1 MVNYELIDLFQN
13 RLIDKQIEIAYDGGT
28 ITNSELF
35 AESMQLT
42 ESLCSDSELRF
53 GTCES
58 SVIKFKI
65 ANVVIPLFGKWITGT
80 MYLNGNRDKPF
91 ILGKYKVVSDTP
103 TADRKWRDIVAY
115 DAMYDILNADV
126 AEWHN
131 TILPN
136 ENSTVTMRT
145 FRTSFIHHFGLE
157 QEDVELVNDNMIV
170 EKTIEPSE
178 MSGKDVITAICEIN
192 GCFGHISRD
201 GKFKWIYLAQDIQ
214 GLYPA
219 NDLYPADDLFPRDPG
234 TKKIGKNGSYSKC
247 TYEDFV
253 TQGITHLQIRK
264 EENDIG
270 AISPRTQTEPTED
283 DNCYIIQDNFLVYGK
298 GSLELERIAD
308 NIMTKIQLVSYRPF
322 EAEVMGNPCIEVGD
336 AVRINTR
343 YELIETYVLT
353 RTLKG
358 IQALKDSYK
367 SNGIEKY
374 AEKTN
379 GVMRQIIQLKG
390 KTNVIVRTV
399 EENRQEMIDIT
410 EGLHSLIKQNAGQ
423 IVMKVD
429 STTGEM
435 VLVELSVSPKNG
447 SAFKVKAKNIN
458 MTAEETISFMAGG
471 DLDLKGKKITIS
483 SDNFGVDKN
492 GNVKCKN
499 INAFSIT
506 GPAVEQF
513 SKTVDDSAAMA
524 AAYTAIAAA
533 KKAGDDADAAAKKA
547 QSAADG
553 LKTTVDNL
561 NDTIIPQINT
571 WIKQLSD
578 QIKELG
584 KPGIS

>member
-1 MVNYELIDLFQN
+1 MVKYELSDLFKKQY
-13 RLIDKQIEIAYDGGT
+13 IDKQIEITYDGGT

-35 AESMQLT
+35 SESMQLT

-53 GTCES
+53 GACES

-65 ANVVIPLFGKWITGT
+65 ANVVIPLFGKWITVT
-80 MYLNGNRDKPF
+80 MYLDGNRDKPF
-91 ILGKYKVVSDTP
+91 ILGRYKVASDKP

-115 DAMYDILNADV
+115 DAIYDILNANV
-126 AEWHN
+126 ADWYN

-136 ENSTVTMRT
+136 ANSTVSMKV
-145 FRTSFIHHFGLE
+145 FRTSFIQHFGLE
-157 QEDVELVNDNMIV
+157 QEDVELVNDNMVIT
-170 EKTIEPSE
+170 KTIEPSE
-178 MSGKDVITAICEIN
+178 ISGKDIISAICEIN
-192 GCFGHISRD
+192 GCFGHIGRD
-201 GKFKWIYLAQDIQ
+201 GKFKWIYLPQDIQ

-219 NDLYPADDLFPRDPG
+219 NDLYPADDLFPREPG
-234 TKKIGKNGSYSKC
+234 TTKIGKNGSYSKC
-247 TYEDFV
+247 TYEDFI
-253 TQGITHLQIRK
+253 TQGITRLQIRK

-270 AISPRTQTEPTED
+270 AISPRTQSEVTED

-298 GSLELERIAD
+298 SSSELEKIAD
-308 NIMTKIQLVSYRPF
+308 NIMTKIQNISYRPF
-322 EAEVMGNPCIEVGD
+322 EADVMGNPCIEVGD

-358 IQALKDSYK
+358 IQTLKDNYK

-410 EGLHSLIKQNAGQ
+410 DGLHSLILQNANQ

-429 STTGEM
+429 SATGEI
-435 VLVELSVSPKNG
+435 VLVELSVSPSEG
-447 SAFKVKAKNIN
+447 SSFKVKAKNIN

-471 DLDLKGKKITIS
+471 DLNLTGKNIKITS
-483 SDNFGVDKN
+483 NNFSVNKN
-492 GNVKCKN
+492 GDLVCRN
-499 INAFSIT
+499 ITAWGISGNA
-506 GPAVEQF
+506 VNQF
-513 SKTVDDSAAMA
+513 SQSVDDSASMQLAKQA
-524 AAYTAIAAA
+524 IQTAQ
-533 KKAGDDADAAAKKA
+533 DAADKA
-547 QSAADG
+547 QSTANS

-561 NDTIIPQINT
+561 NNTIIPQINT
-571 WIKQLSD
+571 WINQLSD

-584 KPGIS
+584 KSGIS

>member
-1 MVNYELIDLFQN
+1 MVNHDLFDLFQN
-13 RLIDKQIEIAYDGGT
+13 RYTDKQIEIAYDGGT

-42 ESLCSDSELRF
+42 ESLCSDNQLRF
-53 GTCES
+53 GACEA

-65 ANVVIPLFGKWITGT
+65 ANVVIPLFGKWITVT
-80 MYLNGNRDKPF
+80 MYLDGNRDKPF
-91 ILGKYKVVSDTP
+91 MLGRYKVTSDTP

-115 DAMYDILNADV
+115 DSMYDILNADV
-126 AEWHN
+126 ADWYN
-131 TILPN
+131 TILPD
-136 ENSTVTMRT
+136 ENSTVSMKT
-145 FRTSFIHHFGLE
+145 FRTSFIQHFGLG
-157 QEDVELVNDNMIV
+157 QEEIELVNDSMTV

-178 MSGKDVITAICEIN
+178 LSGKNVIAAICEIN
-192 GCFGHISRD
+192 GCFGHIGRD
-201 GKFKWIYLAQDIQ
+201 GKFKWIYLPQDIQ

-234 TKKIGKNGSYSKC
+234 TTRIGKNGTYTKC

-253 TQGITHLQIRK
+253 TQGITRLQIRK

-298 GSLELERIAD
+298 SSSELERIAD

-322 EAEVMGNPCIEVGD
+322 EAEVIGNPCIEVGD

-374 AEKTN
+374 SEKTN

-410 EGLHSLIKQNAGQ
+410 EGLHSLILQNANQ

-429 STTGEM
+429 SDTGEI
-435 VLVELSVSPKNG
+435 VLVELSVSPDKG
-447 SAFKVKAKNIN
+447 SAFKVKAKNIS

-471 DLDLKGKKITIS
+471 DLNLTGKNIKIS
-483 SDNFGVDKN
+483 SNNFSVNKN
-492 GNVKCKN
+492 GDLVCRN
-499 INAFSIT
+499 ITAWGISGNAVS
-506 GPAVEQF
+506 QF
-513 SKTVDDSAAMA
+513 SQSVDDSASMQLAKQA
-524 AAYTAIAAA
+524 IQTAQ
-533 KKAGDDADAAAKKA
+533 DAADKA
-547 QSAADG
+547 QSTANG

-561 NDTIIPQINT
+561 NNTIIPQLNT
-571 WIKQLSD
+571 WINQLST